1 MDKPF
6 TPAPGAPSPEPRYE
20 PDGGISRGAM
30 VAAAVLIALA
40 LGGGWY
46 WWQQRKPAVPPLPT
60 AVTEPAPVAAAPAPP
75 PPAASEPAIQHPIEA
90 PPAATAEAPRTLDQ
104 SEGVIVQALSALLG
118 SKPGASMVRRDDFV
132 RRAVA
137 TIDNLGRAHAAPRL
151 WPVNPMAGKFSVEP
165 VDGKQV
171 ISQANSVRYSAFVA
185 FAESLDSARA
195 ATLYKQ
201 NYPLF
206 QTAYKE
212 LGYPSGYFNDRLVA
226 VIDQLLATPR
236 TRRAA
241 GGEADRSQGRS
252 RLDAAV
258 DALRVRRPSTRSAAR
273 RLEGAVAH
281 GPRQRA
287 QVEGQA
293 ARVSCGH
300 CQRERQKLGADE
312 EHVVGR
318 VRHARLLAG
327 VARRGATGSGRHT
340 ADGLD
345 ALDALH

>member
-6 TPAPGAPSPEPRYE
+6 TPAPGAPSPEPRYD

-46 WWQQRKPAVPPLPT
+46 WWQQRKPAVPPVPT

-75 PPAASEPAIQHPIEA
+75 PAASEPAIQHPIDA
-90 PPAATAEAPRTLDQ
+90 PPATTAEAPRTLDQ

-151 WPVNPMAGKFSVEP
+151 WPVNPMTGKFSVEP
-165 VDGKQV
+165 ADGKQV
-171 ISQANSVRYSAFVA
+171 ISQANSVRYSTFVA

-195 ATLYKQ
+195 AALYKQ
-201 NYPLF
+201 NYALF

-226 VIDQLLATPR
+226 VIDQLLATPEPAGPLSVKLTEVKGEVASTQPW
-236 TRRAA
+236 TRYEFADPQLEALPA
-241 GGEADRSQGRS
+241 GSK
-252 RLDAAV
+252 
-258 DALRVRRPSTRSAAR
+258 ALLRMGPDNARKLKAKLREFRSA
-273 RLEGAVAH
+273 VAT
-281 GPRQRA
+281 GPR
-287 QVEGQA
+287 
-293 ARVSCGH
+293 
-300 CQRERQKLGADE
+300 KN
-312 EHVVGR
+312 
-318 VRHARLLAG
+318 
-327 VARRGATGSGRHT
+327 
-340 ADGLD
+340 
-345 ALDALH
+345 

>member
-6 TPAPGAPSPEPRYE
+6 TPAPGAPSPEPRYD

-46 WWQQRKPAVPPLPT
+46 WWQQRKPAVPPVPT

-75 PPAASEPAIQHPIEA
+75 PPAASEPAIQHPIDA
-90 PPAATAEAPRTLDQ
+90 PPATTAEAPRTLDQ

-165 VDGKQV
+165 ADGKQV
-171 ISQANSVRYSAFVA
+171 ISQANSVRYSTFVA

-195 ATLYKQ
+195 AALYKQ
-201 NYPLF
+201 NYALF

-226 VIDQLLATPR
+226 VIDQLLTTPEPAGPLAVKLTDVKGEVASTQPW
-236 TRRAA
+236 TRYEFADPQLEALPAGSKALLRMGPDNARKLKAKLREFRAA
-241 GGEADRSQGRS
+241 IASG
-252 RLDAAV
+252 
-258 DALRVRRPSTRSAAR
+258 
-273 RLEGAVAH
+273 
-281 GPRQRA
+281 
-287 QVEGQA
+287 
-293 ARVSCGH
+293 
-300 CQRERQKLGADE
+300 
-312 EHVVGR
+312 
-318 VRHARLLAG
+318 
-327 VARRGATGSGRHT
+327 TGKN
-340 ADGLD
+340 
-345 ALDALH
+345 